1 MGEQAKSW
9 RDSVFNRRML
19 ICVFTG
25 FASGMPLYVL
35 FQLVPAW
42 LREGGV
48 SLAEIGLFA
57 LVGIPYTW
65 KFVWAP
71 LMDRWVPPF
80 LGRRRGWMFMVQLGL
95 LLSIGVLGAFQPEK
109 DIAVIAWIAFA
120 VAFFS
125 ASQDI
130 ALDAYRREILPDEE
144 LGLGNSIHVQAY
156 RISSLV
162 PGSLSLILADSLPWS
177 SVFWIT
183 AGFMLIGLAMSLL
196 VAEPESEYPQ
206 AVGLREA
213 VIAPFR
219 EYLQR
224 RGLQGVLLVL
234 GFMFLYKIGDNM
246 ATALATPFYL
256 DMGFTKTEIGLVAK
270 HAALW
275 PAIIGGLLGGG
286 LMIRLG
292 INRSLWLFGVVQ
304 VVSILGFAL
313 LASVGHSLGMLAA
326 VISFEYL
333 GVGMGTAAFTAFIAR
348 ETSKVYA
355 ATQFALF
362 TALAALP
369 RTFANASTGV
379 IVEQVGWVHF
389 FLLCA
394 LLAIPGMILLFW
406 VAPWRDT
413 PQRLRRGKVSE
424 QTLIIHAGMRK
435 TGTTAIQNYLHEYLD
450 HPDYEYFSTNIPN
463 SSLIIVKAFNHRKGV
478 EGGKIM
484 DATGYGRSGARKRF
498 VARLARCHKPNVIL
512 SAESISSLNKGECE
526 DLLHV
531 VSEQFN
537 NVKVVLYLRPIKSK
551 IESGFQETLKHQ
563 FVTVDKPH
571 TLNLKKSTQKY
582 DEVFGEDNV
591 TLRFFEPASF
601 PNRSVVNDFLTVVG
615 IDNVTLPL
623 RSSNTGLSMQAVQL
637 LYLYRKEFPVSI
649 REDKVL
655 IRKLSGLA
663 GDKFRMHPDLLNEI
677 LDERNAHYDWFESR
691 SGFSLQENWAAH
703 EGPMVRS
710 EADLLDVPMSSLKW
724 LAGQVGGTD
733 SVPLAAYDHAA
744 IALSIRRLA
753 LSA

>member
-1 MGEQAKSW
+1 
-9 RDSVFNRRML
+9 ML

-80 LGRRRGWMFMVQLGL
+80 LGRRRGWMIMFQLAL
-95 LLSIGVLGAFQPEK
+95 LLSIGVLGAYQPEK

-125 ASQDI
+125 ASQDV
-130 ALDAYRREILPDEE
+130 ALDAYRREILPDKE

-183 AGFMLIGLAMSLL
+183 AGFMAIGVAMSLV
-196 VAEPESEYPQ
+196 VAEPESEYPT

-213 VIAPFR
+213 VVAPFR
-219 EYLQR
+219 EYLTR
-224 RGLQGVLLVL
+224 RGWQGVLLVL

-256 DMGFTKTEIGLVAK
+256 DLGFSKTEIGLVAK

-275 PAIIGGLLGGG
+275 PAIVGGLLGGG

-304 VVSILGFAL
+304 VLSILGFAV
-313 LASVGHSLGMLAA
+313 LATVGHSLSLLAA

-369 RTFANASTGV
+369 RTFANASTGI
-379 IVEQVGWVHF
+379 IVEQVGWAQF
-389 FLLCA
+389 FLICA
-394 LLAIPGMILLFW
+394 LLALPGMALLVW
-406 VAPWRDT
+406 VAPWR
-413 PQRLRRGKVSE
+413 
-424 QTLIIHAGMRK
+424 
-435 TGTTAIQNYLHEYLD
+435 AI
-450 HPDYEYFSTNIPN
+450 
-463 SSLIIVKAFNHRKGV
+463 
-478 EGGKIM
+478 
-484 DATGYGRSGARKRF
+484 
-498 VARLARCHKPNVIL
+498 
-512 SAESISSLNKGECE
+512 
-526 DLLHV
+526 
-531 VSEQFN
+531 
-537 NVKVVLYLRPIKSK
+537 
-551 IESGFQETLKHQ
+551 
-563 FVTVDKPH
+563 
-571 TLNLKKSTQKY
+571 
-582 DEVFGEDNV
+582 
-591 TLRFFEPASF
+591 
-601 PNRSVVNDFLTVVG
+601 
-615 IDNVTLPL
+615 
-623 RSSNTGLSMQAVQL
+623 
-637 LYLYRKEFPVSI
+637 
-649 REDKVL
+649 
-655 IRKLSGLA
+655 
-663 GDKFRMHPDLLNEI
+663 
-677 LDERNAHYDWFESR
+677 
-691 SGFSLQENWAAH
+691 
-703 EGPMVRS
+703 
-710 EADLLDVPMSSLKW
+710 
-724 LAGQVGGTD
+724 GGTD
-733 SVPLAAYDHAA
+733 ES
-744 IALSIRRLA
+744 
-753 LSA
+753 

>member
-1 MGEQAKSW
+1 MVNEPTSW
-9 RDSVFNRRML
+9 RDSVLNRRML

-80 LGRRRGWMFMVQLGL
+80 LGRRRGWMIMFQLAL
-95 LLSIGVLGAFQPEK
+95 LLSIGVLGAYQPEK

-125 ASQDI
+125 ASQDV
-130 ALDAYRREILPDEE
+130 ALDAYRREILPDKE

-183 AGFMLIGLAMSLL
+183 AGFMAIGVAMSLV
-196 VAEPESEYPQ
+196 VAEPESEYPT

-213 VIAPFR
+213 VVAPFR
-219 EYLQR
+219 EYLTR
-224 RGLQGVLLVL
+224 RGWQGVLLVL

-256 DMGFTKTEIGLVAK
+256 DLGFSKTEIGLVAK

-275 PAIIGGLLGGG
+275 PAIVGGLLGGG

-304 VVSILGFAL
+304 VLSILGFAV
-313 LASVGHSLGMLAA
+313 LATVGHSLSLLAA

-369 RTFANASTGV
+369 RTFANASTGI
-379 IVEQVGWVHF
+379 IVEQVGWAQF
-389 FLLCA
+389 FLICA
-394 LLAIPGMILLFW
+394 LLALPGMALLAW
-406 VAPWRDT
+406 VAPWR
-413 PQRLRRGKVSE
+413 
-424 QTLIIHAGMRK
+424 
-435 TGTTAIQNYLHEYLD
+435 AI
-450 HPDYEYFSTNIPN
+450 
-463 SSLIIVKAFNHRKGV
+463 G
-478 EGGKIM
+478 
-484 DATGYGRSGARKRF
+484 
-498 VARLARCHKPNVIL
+498 
-512 SAESISSLNKGECE
+512 
-526 DLLHV
+526 
-531 VSEQFN
+531 
-537 NVKVVLYLRPIKSK
+537 
-551 IESGFQETLKHQ
+551 
-563 FVTVDKPH
+563 
-571 TLNLKKSTQKY
+571 
-582 DEVFGEDNV
+582 
-591 TLRFFEPASF
+591 
-601 PNRSVVNDFLTVVG
+601 G
-615 IDNVTLPL
+615 ID
-623 RSSNTGLSMQAVQL
+623 
-637 LYLYRKEFPVSI
+637 
-649 REDKVL
+649 
-655 IRKLSGLA
+655 
-663 GDKFRMHPDLLNEI
+663 
-677 LDERNAHYDWFESR
+677 ES
-691 SGFSLQENWAAH
+691 
-703 EGPMVRS
+703 
-710 EADLLDVPMSSLKW
+710 
-724 LAGQVGGTD
+724 
-733 SVPLAAYDHAA
+733 
-744 IALSIRRLA
+744 
-753 LSA
+753 